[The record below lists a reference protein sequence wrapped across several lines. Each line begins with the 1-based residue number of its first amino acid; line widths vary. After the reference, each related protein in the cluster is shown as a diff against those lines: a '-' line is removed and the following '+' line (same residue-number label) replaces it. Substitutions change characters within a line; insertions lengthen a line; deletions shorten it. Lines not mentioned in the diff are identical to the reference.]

1 MKWGSEST
9 KLKFF
14 RIIHKKRE
22 KKLWYFQILIVIL
35 QQIRV
40 TKIKEDYNM
49 TKIMSNSKERLNDK
63 AQRFFEDSST
73 VQEPMVAYRH
83 DYATEAHNEFE
94 EYPFMTSCNND
105 ELANHVLAREE
116 EYARTGNAVDFLEMM
131 ADFKNE
137 FEW

>member
-1 MKWGSEST
+1 
-9 KLKFF
+9 
-14 RIIHKKRE
+14 
-22 KKLWYFQILIVIL
+22 
-35 QQIRV
+35 
-40 TKIKEDYNM
+40 M

-63 AQRFFEDSST
+63 AQRFFEDSCT
-73 VQEPMVAYRH
+73 VQEPTVAYRH
-83 DYATEAHNEFE
+83 DYATETQNESE

-105 ELANHVLAREE
+105 ELANRVLAREE

>member
-1 MKWGSEST
+1 
-9 KLKFF
+9 
-14 RIIHKKRE
+14 
-22 KKLWYFQILIVIL
+22 
-35 QQIRV
+35 
-40 TKIKEDYNM
+40 M
-49 TKIMSNSKERLNDK
+49 TKIMSNPKEP
-63 AQRFFEDSST
+63 T
-73 VQEPMVAYRH
+73 VAYRH
-83 DYATEAHNEFE
+83 DYATETQNESE

>member
-1 MKWGSEST
+1 MKWGAEST

-14 RIIHKKRE
+14 RIIHKKSE

-40 TKIKEDYNM
+40 SKIKEDYYM

-105 ELANHVLAREE
+105 ELVNHILAHEE

>member
-1 MKWGSEST
+1 MKWGAEST

-14 RIIHKKRE
+14 RIIHKKSE

-40 TKIKEDYNM
+40 SKIKEDYYM

-63 AQRFFEDSST
+63 AQRFFEDSCT
-73 VQEPMVAYRH
+73 VQEPTVAYRH
-83 DYATEAHNEFE
+83 DYATEAHNESE

-116 EYARTGNAVDFLEMM
+116 EYARTPSLSFDET
-131 ADFKNE
+131 
-137 FEW
+137 